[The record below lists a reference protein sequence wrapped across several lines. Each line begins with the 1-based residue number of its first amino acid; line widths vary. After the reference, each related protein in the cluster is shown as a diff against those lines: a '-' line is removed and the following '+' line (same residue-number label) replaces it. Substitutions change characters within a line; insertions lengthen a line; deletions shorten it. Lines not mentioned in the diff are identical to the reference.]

1 MSSNTFICIICSETL
16 TRNNTY
22 SIPCGHVF
30 HKECITNWSPQSMW
44 CPKCGKAT
52 TKRSIKQLFVE
63 ENYAGSSSDI
73 KTEDGSAVIKL
84 YIKRIETK
92 NVVVLENVKNSDT
105 IKVLMCMVELK
116 TGIPVDEQRLIY
128 GGKQLEHNH
137 KISDCGIK
145 NGSFLHLVLR
155 LKGC

>member
-30 HKECITNWSPQSMW
+30 HKECITNWSPQSIW

-52 TKRSIKQLFVE
+52 TKRSIKQLFLE
-63 ENYAGSSSDI
+63 ENHGDSSSNI
-73 KTEDGSAVIKL
+73 KTEDVSTVIKL
-84 YIKRIETK
+84 YIKRIDSK

-105 IKVLMCMVELK
+105 IKVLLCMVELK
-116 TGIPVDEQRLIY
+116 TGIPVDEQRLVRRCY
-128 GGKQLEHNH
+128 N
-137 KISDCGIK
+137 
-145 NGSFLHLVLR
+145 VYY
-155 LKGC
+155 